1 LPTRDDGSNKRKNIS
16 IFMPKQMFAN
26 IEVMAKELEVNRS
39 ELIRMA
45 VDHFFREYRE
55 VYRK

>member
-1 LPTRDDGSNKRKNIS
+1 
-16 IFMPKQMFAN
+16 MPKQMFAN